1 VLERNKKE
9 DINATE
15 FELLTATAFDIFT
28 REKVDIGVVEVGM
41 GGREDATNVLKS
53 KAVTVIARIGL
64 DHQAFLGD
72 TVEQI
77 AKEKCGIFR
86 QGVPVVYYSANEPTV
101 LDVIEAEAAS
111 VGAGPL
117 YMAKRLPSFGT
128 MRWKM
133 FGKRLVSR
141 KYQRMGIAAAY
152 KTFQLLHPLPSKARS
167 AEKDSIRDAIIK
179 TVVPG
184 RTHSVSISPLV
195 GVDKHV
201 MLDGAH
207 NAQAAEN
214 LKGIIWAEL
223 REHHFGPVTWVLAST
238 KGKDVGSIL
247 THLLDKGDSV
257 ATVEFGSVDGM
268 PWVHSTPS
276 QEIVDV
282 VQEVAPDVN
291 AQAFGKD
298 IIGALRWA
306 VETARAN
313 PIVVTGSLYLVSDV
327 FRLLRDAEKSTANQK

>member
-1 VLERNKKE
+1 LERNRLEK
-9 DINATE
+9 INATE

-28 REKVDIGVVEVGM
+28 RENVEVGVVEVGM

-86 QGVPVVYYSANEPTV
+86 PDVPVVYLSMNEPSV
-101 LDVIEAEAAS
+101 LDVIKAEAES

-117 YMAKRLPSFGT
+117 YMVKRLPTLGS
-128 MRWKM
+128 MKWKM
-133 FGKRLVSR
+133 FGKKLVSR

-152 KTFQLLHPLPSKARS
+152 KTLELLHPLPKKAQTP
-167 AEKDSIRDAIIK
+167 EKKKIRDAIMK
-179 TVVPG
+179 TVLPG
-184 RTHSVSISPLV
+184 RNQLVDISPLV
-195 GVDKHV
+195 GVEKKIL
-201 MLDGAH
+201 LDGAH

-214 LKGIIWAEL
+214 LRGIVWAEL
-223 REHHFGPVTWVLAST
+223 REHHLGPVTWILAST
-238 KGKDVGSIL
+238 KGKDVKSIMK
-247 THLLDKGDSV
+247 HLLDKGDSL

-268 PWVHSTPS
+268 PWVQSTPS

-282 VQEVAPDVN
+282 AQEVSPKLIAE
-291 AQAFGKD
+291 AFGRD
-298 IIGALRWA
+298 ITGALRWA
-306 VETARAN
+306 VEKAGAN
-313 PIVVTGSLYLVSDV
+313 PIIVAGSLYLVSDV
-327 FRLLRDAEKSTANQK
+327 LRLLRDAETSRQTET

>member
-1 VLERNKKE
+1 VLARNKQE
-9 DINATE
+9 QINATE

-28 REKVDIGVVEVGM
+28 REKVDVGVVEVGM

-86 QGVPVVYYSANEPTV
+86 QGVPVVYYSVNEPKV
-101 LDVIEAEAAS
+101 IDVIEAEAES
-111 VGAGPL
+111 IGAGPL
-117 YMAKRLPSFGT
+117 YMAKRLPSFGST
-128 MRWKM
+128 RWKM
-133 FGKRLVSR
+133 FGKRLISR
-141 KYQRMGIAAAY
+141 RHQRLGIAAAY
-152 KTFQLLHPLPSKARS
+152 KAFELLYPLPKKARS
-167 AEKDSIRDAIIK
+167 AEKNSIRDAIIK

-184 RTHSVSISPLV
+184 RNQSISISPLV

-201 MLDGAH
+201 LLDGAH

-238 KGKDVGSIL
+238 KGKDLGPIL

-268 PWVHSTPS
+268 PWVRSTPS

-282 VQEVAPDVN
+282 AREVAPDVT

-298 IIGALRWA
+298 IVGALRWA
-306 VETARAN
+306 VEKSGAN

-327 FRLLRDAEKSTANQK
+327 FRLLRDAEKSTTNQT